1 MDKGLLLKVVRNDI
15 AVSIILAIYL
25 GFFLNYSVYISR
37 FHSQILLNE
46 NNGYLYLVAEII
58 VNILFSFFLFRL
70 VSVLGLF
77 SFKLLSTLII
87 LISIAISYYI
97 TFYDVVVGYGILIST
112 LTTDIDLSQEVI
124 DNNFFIWLLLLSIPP
139 VILIW
144 FTKKTV
150 LSKKRSRLLRLFTFI
165 LIPLLIFTYIKL
177 VDSYQKENESK
188 KNIDISSYGG
198 GIGYS
203 YLPTNWMIPLVQYG
217 IVKYDDSFNET
228 NLLDPFEKF
237 TYKPNEKNKDVYVVF
252 VIGET
257 ARWDHMQLL
266 GYQRETTP
274 RLASEKNVIA
284 FKGTSCDTSTKL
296 SLRCMFVREGGV
308 KDNEQR
314 TVTENN
320 IFSVM
325 KQLGFSSNL
334 FSMQSEVWFY
344 NKLDVD
350 NYLIREMIT
359 SKNSSR
365 GKEIHD
371 ELLLDE
377 VDNVI
382 QDKTS
387 GMNLIILHTK
397 GSHYLYSKRYP
408 AEFKKF
414 MPECIDSAVKCSKEQ
429 LINSYDN
436 SILYTDT
443 VISNLIDRL
452 KDKNAIVF
460 YTSDH
465 GESIEENKGL
475 HGTPRKIAPVEQFR
489 VPLIVWMSDTY
500 MENNKGLYD
509 NLKQNSQSRT
519 FFHHEIFDSLLGCL
533 GYTSTD
539 GGINNKNNLCFR

>member
-70 VSVLGLF
+70 VAVLGLF

-228 NLLDPFEKF
+228 NLLDPFDKF